1 MENLIL
7 KSVRFNAFVIKV
19 LSLFAVIIFSSCN
32 GGDGIVKCEMPKS
45 VALSASAFL
54 EFWRKEISPNYKICK
69 GRHSL
74 GWPTFFRAVLGSY
87 C

>member
-32 GGDGIVKCEMPKS
+32 GCDGIVKCEMPKS
-45 VALSASAFL
+45 VALSASAL
-54 EFWRKEISPNYKICK
+54 RQCK
-69 GRHSL
+69 
-74 GWPTFFRAVLGSY
+74 
-87 C
+87 

>member
-7 KSVRFNAFVIKV
+7 KSVRFNTFVIKV

-45 VALSASAFL
+45 VALSASAL
-54 EFWRKEISPNYKICK
+54 RQCK
-69 GRHSL
+69 
-74 GWPTFFRAVLGSY
+74 
-87 C
+87 

>member
-32 GGDGIVKCEMPKS
+32 GGDGIVKSKCPRVWLFRRLPCANVSS
-45 VALSASAFL
+45 VL
-54 EFWRKEISPNYKICK
+54 EIK
-69 GRHSL
+69 
-74 GWPTFFRAVLGSY
+74 
-87 C
+87 